1 MPLAWELT
9 HLAQTSFY
17 LTALLAL
24 VLDLFLADPPFSL
37 HPVVLVGKL
46 ISFFD
51 RQLNRPLLTPAQRL
65 SRGVLLAVFLPVGL
79 TLALQAVL
87 RLFFSL
93 SPYLYLLFRLILA
106 WQLLALKGLAQEAG
120 MVAFALRSQ
129 GLPSARLRL
138 ARIVGRDTA
147 DLSDAE
153 VIQAAVETVAEN
165 FADGVVAPL
174 LFFALFDLP
183 GMFFYKVINTMDSM
197 LGYHNAR
204 YEDFGKAAAR
214 LDDVVN
220 FLPARLAALCL
231 LLATPLAGLDVHEA
245 WRIFRRDRYKHLS
258 PNSGQTEAVAA
269 GALGIQLGGT
279 HSYAGVEIVKPSIGD
294 AKRAPE
300 ICDIDKTIRLL
311 YLGAGMA
318 FFLVLASHYLIL
330 GL

>member
-1 MPLAWELT
+1 MPLAWELNN
-9 HLAQTSFY
+9 LAQTSFY

-24 VLDLFLADPPFSL
+24 VLDLILADPSSSL

-65 SRGVLLAVFLPVGL
+65 SRGVLLAIFLPVGL

-87 RLFFSL
+87 RLLFSL
-93 SPYLYLLFRLILA
+93 NPYLYLLFRLILV

-120 MVAFALRSQ
+120 MVAAALRTQ
-129 GLPSARLRL
+129 GLPAARLRL

-147 DLSDAE
+147 ELSDTE
-153 VIQAAVETVAEN
+153 VIKAAVETVAEN
-165 FADGVVAPL
+165 FADGMVAPL
-174 LFFALFDLP
+174 FFFALFDLP

-231 LLATPLAGLDVHEA
+231 LLASPLAGLNFHEG
-245 WRIFRRDRYKHLS
+245 WRIFRRDRHNHLS
-258 PNSGQTEAVAA
+258 PNSAQTEAVAA

-279 HSYAGVEIVKPSIGD
+279 HSYGGVEIVKPSIGD
-294 AKRAPE
+294 AKRTPE
-300 ICDIDKTIRLL
+300 IRDIDKTIHLF
-311 YLGAGMA
+311 YLGAGIA
-318 FFLVLASHYLIL
+318 FFVILAARYLIL
-330 GL
+330 GI

>member
-1 MPLAWELT
+1 MPLAWEFSN
-9 HLAQTSFY
+9 LAQSSLY

-24 VLDLFLADPPFSL
+24 VIDLVLADPSGLP
-37 HPVVLVGKL
+37 HPVVVVGKA

-65 SRGVLLAVFLPVGL
+65 SRGALLAVFLPVGL
-79 TLALQAVL
+79 TLGLQAIL
-87 RLFFSL
+87 RLLFSL
-93 SPYLYLLFRLILA
+93 NPYLYLLFRLILA

-120 MVAFALRSQ
+120 MVALALRTQ
-129 GLPSARLRL
+129 GLGAARLRL

-147 DLSDAE
+147 ELSDAE
-153 VIQAAVETVAEN
+153 VIKATVETVAEN

-174 LFFALFDLP
+174 FFFALFDLP

-214 LDDVVN
+214 MDDVAN
-220 FLPARLAALCL
+220 FVPARLAALFM
-231 LLATPLAGLDVHEA
+231 LLATPLSGLNFPQA
-245 WRIFRRDRYKHLS
+245 WRIFRRDRYNHLS

-269 GALGIQLGGT
+269 GALGLQLGGT
-279 HSYAGVEIVKPSIGD
+279 HSYGGVEIVKPSIGD

-300 ICDIDKTIRLL
+300 IRDIDKTIRLL
-311 YLGAGMA
+311 YLAAGIA
-318 FFLVLASHYLIL
+318 FFLIL
-330 GL
+330 GLRYLIVGF